1 MQEEFSRVS
10 PSQDHERGSDGARLK
25 LAILDD
31 YQGVA
36 LAMAD
41 WSALESRIDI
51 TVFRDTVE
59 DQETLAQ
66 PLAPFSVA
74 CRMRER
80 TPMSRAL
87 PERLPYLRHIVPSGL
102 RNRPIPLAP
111 CRDFCIGRTR
121 SPPPSPP
128 PPHY

>member
-41 WSALESRIDI
+41 WYALESRIDI

-59 DQETLAQ
+59 DQGTLAQ
-66 PLAPFSVA
+66 RLAPFSVA
-74 CRMRER
+74 CLMRER
-80 TPMSRAL
+80 TPMSREQLARMHKL
-87 PERLPYLRHIVPSGL
+87 WTIVTSESG
-102 RNRPIPLAP
+102 RE
-111 CRDFCIGRTR
+111 
-121 SPPPSPP
+121 
-128 PPHY
+128 

>member
-66 PLAPFSVA
+66 RLAPFSVA
-74 CRMRER
+74 CLRSEEHTSELQSLMRHTYAVFCLKKKKVKPAIPQ
-80 TPMSRAL
+80 TPSHTKQ
-87 PERLPYLRHIVPSGL
+87 E
-102 RNRPIPLAP
+102 
-111 CRDFCIGRTR
+111 T
-121 SPPPSPP
+121 
-128 PPHY
+128 

>member
-66 PLAPFSVA
+66 RLAPFSVA
-74 CRMRER
+74 CLMLER

-87 PERLPYLRHIVPSGL
+87 LERPPNLRP
-102 RNRPIPLAP
+102 PAP
-111 CRDFCIGRTR
+111 RRMRHSSII
-121 SPPPSPP
+121 
-128 PPHY
+128 

>member
-59 DQETLAQ
+59 DQATLAQ
-66 PLAPFSVA
+66 RLAPFSVA
-74 CRMRER
+74 CLMRGR
-80 TPMSRAL
+80 TPMRS
-87 PERLPYLRHIVPSGL
+87 EESGVGKGGCGKCRHRWV
-102 RNRPIPLAP
+102 RYDYKKEA
-111 CRDFCIGRTR
+111 T
-121 SPPPSPP
+121 
-128 PPHY
+128 